1 MEVSLAKRRADTCY
15 PAMPRPR
22 PSPLWLR
29 LAGPMLLFV
38 VAGSIV
44 LALWIHASARRD
56 SRAVFATLAQ
66 TNADFIRGTRLPAN
80 ERVAESIG
88 RVLNMQVFFRH
99 GSWDM
104 QSGAGVGMQ
113 FRKGKEL
120 VPPPEGPLGEQT
132 NLLGALTPGDG
143 IVRAGANF
151 EAIAVPVEKETTLI
165 VVRRVEPALR
175 FLMQPR
181 TLLVLGA
188 FWLLS
193 VGLAWALTR
202 GLVRPLRLIAERLP
216 HIQDDAEPNLPGSE
230 RPDEIGQLARAY
242 LETRAQLAEERARRE
257 KIERLALLGRMATGM
272 AHEIHNPLA
281 AIRMHAQLIDSTPEA
296 GLPAATRE
304 SLPVLLGETARI
316 EGLVNQWM
324 FLARPA
330 PPQTAPADLAAL
342 IGEVVRTLTPQAAHA
357 RVELI
362 DRTAPGLC
370 AKVDARRLTQAIGN
384 VVLNA
389 IHAMPG
395 GGSVIIEGSSAEV
408 VRLSFRDAGHGFS
421 QSALIHHAELFFSE
435 KEGGMGIG
443 LSVTSEILR
452 AHGGALHVANA
463 PEGGAIVTFILP
475 APVEKSPSRNPQYA
489 IRNSQ

>member
-1 MEVSLAKRRADTCY
+1 
-15 PAMPRPR
+15 MPRPR

-66 TNADFIRGTRLPAN
+66 TNADFIRSARLPAN

-88 RVLNMQVFFRH
+88 RVLGMQVFFRH
-99 GSWDM
+99 GSWEM
-104 QSGAGVGMQ
+104 VSGEGGGMH
-113 FRKGKEL
+113 FRQGKEL
-120 VPPPEGPLGEQT
+120 VPPPQGPLEAQT
-132 NLLGALTPGDG
+132 ALVRALRPSDG
-143 IVRAGANF
+143 IIRAGASH
-151 EAIAVPVEKETTLI
+151 EAIAVSVEKEITLI

-175 FLMQPR
+175 FLLQPR

-216 HIQDDAEPNLPGSE
+216 HIEDDAEPNLPGTE

-257 KIERLALLGRMATGM
+257 KIERLALLGRMATGL

-281 AIRMHAQLIDSTPEA
+281 AIRMHAQIIDSSPEA
-296 GLPAATRE
+296 ELPAATRA
-304 SLPVLLGETARI
+304 SLPVLLGEAARI

-330 PPQTAPADLAAL
+330 PPQTAPADLAAFV
-342 IGEVVRTLTPQAAHA
+342 GQTLRALVPQAAHA
-357 RVELI
+357 HVELI
-362 DRTAPGLC
+362 DRTPPGLW
-370 AKVDARRLTQAIGN
+370 AKVDARRITQAIGN

-389 IHAMPG
+389 IHAMPS
-395 GGSVIIEGSSAEV
+395 GGSVLIEGSAGDV
-408 VRLSFRDAGHGFS
+408 VRLSFRDTGAGFS
-421 QSALIHHAELFFSE
+421 ERALIHHAELFFSE

-452 AHGGALHVANA
+452 AHGGSLVVENA
-463 PEGGAIVTFILP
+463 AEGGAVVTFVLP
-475 APVEKSPSRNPQYA
+475 SS
-489 IRNSQ
+489 SSSSS